1 MDESG
6 LFWRRGPA
14 KGPMAEESRLCVIF
28 CTNADGS
35 DKLPLHFTG
44 KSMTPWDFTQ
54 REFVQKEWTGT
65 SNKTACMT
73 GELMANWLDMYYKHV
88 GQDRNVLLLMDGYSV
103 HKMAVLENPP
113 PANIRTEFLPNP
125 VSGLQPLRQGIIYEA
140 KLRYIRQLIN
150 EQILFYKAV
159 WETESAGV
167 EITDVK
173 PKIRFRDAV
182 WWLHDVWK
190 NEVTSET
197 TQLCFERSML
207 FSILEELF
215 PSEIPAE
222 LDDFYR
228 ELIRFAGI
236 KSALK
241 IGDFICLEKED
252 IPPVSY
258 IPIIDQLTQSYLPI
272 SEAKEESEDAQSTG
286 ENVAINWGAGIK
298 AANVLLHLLN
308 HLNEDTTEFKH
319 QCRKMIE

>member
-1 MDESG
+1 
-6 LFWRRGPA
+6 
-14 KGPMAEESRLCVIF
+14 MAEESRLCVIF

-54 REFVQKEWTGT
+54 REFVQKEWTWT
-65 SNKTACMT
+65 SNKTAWMT
-73 GELMANWLDMYYKHV
+73 GELMANLLDMYYKHV

-113 PANIRTEFLPNP
+113 PANIRTEFLTNP

-241 IGDFICLEKED
+241 IFVLKKKIFLQCL
-252 IPPVSY
+252 
-258 IPIIDQLTQSYLPI
+258 TFQSL
-272 SEAKEESEDAQSTG
+272 
-286 ENVAINWGAGIK
+286 IN
-298 AANVLLHLLN
+298 
-308 HLNEDTTEFKH
+308 
-319 QCRKMIE
+319 